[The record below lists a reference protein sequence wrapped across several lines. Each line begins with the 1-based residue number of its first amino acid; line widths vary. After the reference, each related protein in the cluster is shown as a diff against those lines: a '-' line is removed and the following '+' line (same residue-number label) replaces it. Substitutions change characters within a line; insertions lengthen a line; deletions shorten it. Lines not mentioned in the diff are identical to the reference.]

1 VGRKAGITEDQL
13 YNLALFE
20 TSPHFDDTEKLVL
33 RLAVEL
39 TRTPAKVPDELYAA
53 LRVRFSEAELVELNA
68 AICWEN
74 YRARFN
80 RTFEIEPEGFSE
92 GHYCPLP
99 EMGAPDQRVL

>member
-13 YNLALFE
+13 RDLAVFE
-20 TSPHFDDTEKLVL
+20 TSPHFDETEKLVL
-33 RLAVEL
+33 RLSVEL
-39 TRTPAKVPDELYAA
+39 TRTPAKVPNELYAA
-53 LRVRFSEAELVELNA
+53 LRARFSEAALVELNA

-92 GHYCPLP
+92 GQYCPLP
-99 EMGAPDQRVL
+99 EPGTLHQRVL